1 MGKQILKLFA
11 RWLANG
17 LGLWLTSVL
26 GIVTING
33 GTKSFVI
40 AGLILA
46 VLNAVVKP
54 ILIIFTLPII
64 ALSLGFFLIV
74 INAIVLYILSLFYGN
89 IVLEGF
95 LLTMLAGI
103 VIGLVNYIVT
113 FIFERFIENE

>member
-33 GTKSFVI
+33 GTRSFVI